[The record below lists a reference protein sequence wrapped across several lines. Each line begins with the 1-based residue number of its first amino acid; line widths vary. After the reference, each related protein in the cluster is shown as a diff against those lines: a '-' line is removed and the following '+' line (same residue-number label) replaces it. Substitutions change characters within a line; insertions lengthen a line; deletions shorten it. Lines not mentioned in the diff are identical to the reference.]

1 MPTFIQNA
9 DGSYSEQTLAPF
21 DPGAAQNQITTLK
34 GQIADLQSQA
44 QAAAD
49 LASRNA
55 IASFQDQT
63 ETVQANLTSLQAIL
77 DAFNA
82 WLAQQSQQQTKN

>member
-21 DPGAAQNQITTLK
+21 DPVAAQNQITTLQ

-63 ETVQANLTSLQAIL
+63 ETVQANLTFLQAIL

-82 WLAQQSQQQTKN
+82 WLAQQPQQQTKN